1 MTFLQLRLCR
11 NIKTL
16 SPSLSPSRLFV
27 GNVTCNPS
35 KERETGTN
43 TKLTRSDCLI
53 SLLFHTSLKENS
65 SRPCFYQY
73 SRNKTPPKPS
83 SEKESRPLKTETLS
97 WTQSKLTKQNKTK
110 KESLKIQ
117 DSSPEKRPE
126 KLVRT
131 SDRSELGRGN
141 ADFPDQRLV
150 GRSGT
155 KTLGWTEVERGS
167 EVSGLCRAEQ
177 GQSETGAERERK
189 RREKDQNNLAREPRN
204 ECGRERKKR
213 KEESQVT
220 HTALWKH
227 QITRI
232 YHH

>member
-73 SRNKTPPKPS
+73 SRNKTPPEALLRK
-83 SEKESRPLKTETLS
+83 RVAT
-97 WTQSKLTKQNKTK
+97 TQNRDFKLNPIQAYKTKQNK
-110 KESLKIQ
+110 
-117 DSSPEKRPE
+117 KRIPQ
-126 KLVRT
+126 
-131 SDRSELGRGN
+131 N
-141 ADFPDQRLV
+141 PRLV
-150 GRSGT
+150 
-155 KTLGWTEVERGS
+155 
-167 EVSGLCRAEQ
+167 
-177 GQSETGAERERK
+177 
-189 RREKDQNNLAREPRN
+189 P
-204 ECGRERKKR
+204 RKKTR
-213 KEESQVT
+213 KAGENLGQIR
-220 HTALWKH
+220 AWKRKCRFPGSK
-227 QITRI
+227 IGGP
-232 YHH
+232 